1 MTITTTTLTR
11 AAGLAAVAAGLLF
24 ILIQFI
30 HPQEGAASVT
40 TTAWTVTHALGV
52 VMAALTLV
60 GISGMYLRQVR
71 ETGLLGLIGFVL
83 FGSCYLLITA
93 FEFVEAFVLPAVAD
107 QAPRFVDDFL
117 AIAASGVIVGDVV
130 ALVMASAV
138 TGVTY
143 VVGGLLF
150 GVALFRAGILARW
163 AAVLLAVGSV
173 GTLSVSVLPL
183 ALDRLIAVPLGVAL
197 AGLGYSLWCEQR
209 TPAGRSLP
217 SAAGPQLDPAGAQ

>member
-1 MTITTTTLTR
+1 MTVTTTTLTR

-71 ETGLLGLIGFVL
+71 ETGLPGLIGFVL

-107 QAPRFVDDFL
+107 QAPQFVDDFL
-117 AIAASGVIVGDVV
+117 AIAATGVIVGDVV

-143 VVGGLLF
+143 VLGGLLF

-197 AGLGYSLWCEQR
+197 AGLGYSLWREQR

>member
-30 HPQEGAASVT
+30 HPDGDVVSVT

-52 VMAALTLV
+52 AMAALTLV

-71 ETGLLGLIGFVL
+71 QTGLLGLIGFVL
-83 FGSCYLLITA
+83 FGTCYLLITA
-93 FEFVEAFVLPAVAD
+93 FEFVEAFVLPPVAD
-107 QAPRFVDDFL
+107 QAPQFVNDFL
-117 AIAASGVIVGDVV
+117 AISAGGVVVGDVV
-130 ALVMASAV
+130 GLVTASAM
-138 TGVTY
+138 TGLTY
-143 VVGGLLF
+143 LLGGLLF

-173 GTLSVSVLPL
+173 GTLAVSVLPT

-197 AGLGYSLWCEQR
+197 AGLGFSLWREQR
-209 TPAGRSLP
+209 PPAGRSLP
-217 SAAGPQLDPAGAQ
+217 SAAGSRLDPAGAQ